1 MLFDP
6 RLDLGGDVITQFGH
20 GAVLRCGQTAVC
32 QYGLRVPVHPAVHL
46 AVLCPTLCRILHY
59 VVLWKE
65 KRALSFKSRLVNGG
79 YNEIKID
86 VDPITVL

>member
-1 MLFDP
+1 MEDTLLFDP

-32 QYGLRVPVHPAVHL
+32 QYGLRVPVHPAV
-46 AVLCPTLCRILHY
+46 LCLTHCRILHY

-65 KRALSFKSRLVNGG
+65 KKGSFVQ
-79 YNEIKID
+79 IK
-86 VDPITVL
+86 VGQRWL